1 MSEERF
7 FKKDKSKFKVGNSD
21 VVFKYNKGRHK
32 IEDLENRF
40 VECDKNGK
48 TIAKKTANKKENK

>member
-1 MSEERF
+1 MSDRF

-40 VECDKNGK
+40 IECDKNGK
-48 TIAKKTANKKENK
+48 KITKKDSKKETK